1 MPYILTL
8 DPGKS
13 SGIALG
19 YYDDTVAYESRKVWQ
34 VENGLEGFLEWW
46 NKEWSWIVL
55 LGPEVVSE
63 RFVLRSQKFVA
74 DTTPLLIEGAIRV
87 LFGPDIH
94 YQLRGEKAKVTNDH
108 LKRGGEY
115 RTGKQVGCKDANDA
129 NDAVRHAV
137 IYMTKKKNQ
146 HLPTIEKFLG
156 ES

>member
-1 MPYILTL
+1 VPYILSL

-19 YYDDTVAYESRKVWQ
+19 YYSSASAYESVAVWQ
-34 VENGLEGFLEWW
+34 VEDGLEGFLDWYYKCW
-46 NKEWSWIVL
+46 PAISVK
-55 LGPEVVSE
+55 GPEIVSE

-74 DTTPLLIEGAIRV
+74 DTTPLLIEGAMRV

-115 RTGKQVGCKDANDA
+115 RTGKHVGRKDANDV
-129 NDAVRHAV
+129 NDALRHAV
-137 IYMTKKKNQ
+137 IYLTKKKNQ

-156 ES
+156 E

>member
-1 MPYILTL
+1 MPYILSL

-19 YYDDTVAYESRKVWQ
+19 YYDDTVAYEVHIVWQ
-34 VENGLEGFLEWW
+34 VENGLEGFIQWHDRQW
-46 NKEWSWIVL
+46 HWIEL
-55 LGPEVVSE
+55 LSPQIVSE

-74 DTTPLLIEGAIRV
+74 DTTPLLIEGAMRV

-108 LKRGGEY
+108 LKRGFSY
-115 RTGKQVGCKDANDA
+115 KTGKQVGRKDANDV
-129 NDAVRHAV
+129 NDAIRHGV
-137 IYMTKKKNQ
+137 IYLTKKKNQ

-156 ES
+156 E